1 MFYEVTGRK
10 LKGDGYALESCS
22 SDEEACKGTDSD
34 IGSPKG
40 QEGRAIKTTTNAK
53 SNRKIDI
60 DELQELLVSMM
71 ENHDEEEKRE

>member
-1 MFYEVTGRK
+1 MCEKVDFDGSQWDRLMFYEVTGRK

-40 QEGRAIKTTTNAK
+40 
-53 SNRKIDI
+53 
-60 DELQELLVSMM
+60 
-71 ENHDEEEKRE
+71 